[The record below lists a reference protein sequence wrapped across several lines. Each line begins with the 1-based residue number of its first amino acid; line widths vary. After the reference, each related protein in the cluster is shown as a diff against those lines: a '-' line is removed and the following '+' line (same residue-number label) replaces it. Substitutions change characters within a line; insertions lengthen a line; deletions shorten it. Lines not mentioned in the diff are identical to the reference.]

1 MDLTTADKDLGLRW
15 ALEMIRRGVL
25 INPNEK
31 IYISIMHT
39 DADVERTLA
48 VADEAFAAMKR

>member
-1 MDLTTADKDLGLRW
+1 
-15 ALEMIRRGVL
+15 MIRRGVL